1 MIGLFLLG
9 LLLLGAAAALLV
21 RAVALPRLRVGEQ
34 LRQIDTYGFGTPA
47 GEAELATDRSSDGK
61 LNEFAARVGRFTA
74 AHVETVK
81 PLPRKPLLAAGYYS
95 LSPEAFHGYR
105 VLAATSIPALV
116 VLNAIAS
123 GKPAVTAI
131 ALAMVTAV
139 LGWQLPGTFIRQRG
153 QTRLERVDRDLPEL
167 IDVLTATIE
176 AGMGFAGSLQLVSER
191 TQGPLG
197 IELRLALQEQSMGL
211 STEQALTNMVDRC
224 DTPSTRAFVR
234 AVLQGEALGVSIG
247 AMMRNLASDTRKRR
261 RAAAQERIQKAPVK
275 MLFPLVFLI
284 FPAVLLVILGPAV
297 YQLMQGLKAG

>member
-47 GEAELATDRSSDGK
+47 GEAELATERSLDGK
-61 LNEFAARVGRFTA
+61 LNALAERVGRFTA
-74 AHVETVK
+74 AHVESVK

-105 VLAATSIPALV
+105 VLAALSLPTLV

-123 GKPAVTAI
+123 AKPAVTTI

-153 QTRLERVDRDLPEL
+153 QNRLERVDRDLPEL

-176 AGMGFAGSLQLVSER
+176 AGLGFAGSLQLVSER

-211 STEQALTNMVDRC
+211 STEQALSNMVDRC

-297 YQLMQGLKAG
+297 YQLMQGLNAG